1 MNKQEIQEKI
11 KKEVVA
17 HAQPKGYRSK
27 ESLIRFY
34 EEAKELGLLKVV
46 SKCGKCGEDKHNINT
61 FDFKVAWKTSF
72 KNDSKEDVRKTLEL
86 PNFDYEV
93 FEELSGIS
101 KKMINSKVKGK

>member
-1 MNKQEIQEKI
+1 MGNNPKEAKTMNKQEIQEKI

-61 FDFKVAWKTSF
+61 F
-72 KNDSKEDVRKTLEL
+72 EDGECANCGTPLMRR
-86 PNFDYEV
+86 
-93 FEELSGIS
+93 LSE
-101 KKMINSKVKGK
+101 